1 MSVAT
6 LNRAKY
12 AGLDFDT
19 HGDDLRSRLQV
30 QFASDFNDFAISS
43 LGIMLLDL
51 TAYGLDT
58 LSFYVDRRATD
69 LYLSTARTRKSV
81 ARAARQL
88 GYAPG
93 GAVSSGVDVTVALAQ
108 THAFNVP
115 IPEGFQFKGPNNLI
129 FETSRPVEF
138 PSGDGPEDSISIPCF
153 EGQTL
158 VESFVSDGTANQLFE
173 LRQVPTDNFVVQG
186 TVEVQVDGADWE
198 FVKLLE
204 YGATDQFEVGFVAD
218 PVEVRFGDGI
228 AGNIPTTGATIQ
240 ITYVAARG
248 RSGQVAADT
257 ITETVSSL
265 VVAFEEIALVINNPE
280 ASSGGDDAESLSSI
294 KAFAPQ
300 VWKTRTVAVTGTD
313 YSALSGSYADPLFG
327 RVAVAKAISSRS
339 AADDV
344 TLQNFLADLN
354 DAIVLFDPIIQAQ
367 AALIEA
373 GVDAAQAASVEV
385 VTDLAEVTSALSDVT
400 TAAANSRAAA
410 RDIKTLAGEIG
421 VDASDIQT
429 LVVSGNLAVDAVG
442 PSGTAELNAGQV
454 ATIQE
459 YFNRINSESV
469 QIQSAASSASANG
482 GTIVGESDDTDD
494 AVTDA
499 SAAVAEALV
508 QLAAID
514 AQLIIID
521 TANTAILAADT
532 NVVNEVATTTQ
543 EIYDHVDALLS
554 NDCKA
559 NLITVPILTRNAA
572 GFYAAPS
579 TGLINSLQNFLDARK
594 EVTQTVSVTSGAI
607 FLVPAAISVRV
618 GVLRT
623 YSEAVVETAVNTAID
638 GILRDRAFSEA
649 LYESDIETAV
659 LAVDGVVF
667 TNVTIDGYVS
677 GTSVDTGKLDADGN
691 LIIASSEVITKGT
704 TAITTEQFSG
714 T

>member
-12 AGLDFDT
+12 SGLDFDT

-30 QFASDFNDFAISS
+30 QFAADFNDFAISS

-81 ARAARQL
+81 SRTARQL

-93 GAVSSGVDVTVALAQ
+93 GAVSSGVDVQVAMAQ

-129 FETSRPVEF
+129 FETSRSVEF
-138 PSGDGPEDSISIPCF
+138 TAGDGPEDAISIPCF

-158 VESFVSDGTANQLFE
+158 TESFVSDGTAKQAFE
-173 LRQVPTDNFVVQG
+173 LRQIPADHFAVQG
-186 TVEVQVDGADWE
+186 TVEVKVDGASWD
-198 FVKLLE
+198 FQKLLE
-204 YGATDQFEVGFVAD
+204 YGATDQFEVGFVDD
-218 PVEVRFGDGI
+218 PVEVRFGDGL
-228 AGNIPTTGATIQ
+228 AGNIPTTTATID

-248 RSGQVAADT
+248 RDGQIAANT
-257 ITETVSSL
+257 ITDAVSGL
-265 VVAFEEIALVINNPE
+265 VVAFEEIALIIDNPE
-280 ASSGGDDAESLSSI
+280 ASSGGEDAESLTSI

-327 RVAVAKAISSRS
+327 RVAAAKAISSRS

-344 TLQNFLADLN
+344 TLQNFLADLS

-367 AALIEA
+367 TALIEA
-373 GVDAAQAASVEV
+373 AVDAAQTASGEI
-385 VTDLAEVTSALSDVT
+385 TTQLALTTSALADVT
-400 TAAANSRAAA
+400 TAAGNSRTAA
-410 RDIKTLAGEIG
+410 RDIKTSAGEIG
-421 VDASDIQT
+421 VDSSDIQV
-429 LVVSGNLAVDAVG
+429 LVVGGNLEVDLYG
-442 PSGTAELNAGQV
+442 PAGTAVLLAGE
-454 ATIQE
+454 ADGIKE
-459 YFNRINSESV
+459 YFNRINAESV
-469 QIQSAASSASANG
+469 QILSAAAAVSANG
-482 GTIVGESDDTDD
+482 DTIVGESDDSD
-494 AVTDA
+494 V
-499 SAAVAEALV
+499 AVADATTTLAEITA

-514 AQLIIID
+514 AELVLID
-521 TANTAILAADT
+521 TANSTILAADT
-532 NVVNEVATTTQ
+532 NVVNEVGIATQ
-543 EIYDHVDALLS
+543 GIYDHVDALLA

-559 NLITVPILTRNAA
+559 NLITVPILTRSAA
-572 GFYAAPS
+572 GFYTAPS
-579 TGLINSLQNFLDARK
+579 TGLIDSLQTFLDARK

-607 FLVPAAISVRV
+607 FLVPAVISVRV

-623 YSEAVVETAVNTAID
+623 YSEAVVDTAVNTAID
-638 GILRDRAFSEA
+638 GILRDRAFGED
-649 LYESDIETAV
+649 LYESDVETAV
-659 LAVDGVVF
+659 LGVDGVVF
-667 TNVTIDGYVS
+667 TNVTIAGYLNGGV
-677 GTSVDTGKLDADGN
+677 TDTGKLDSSGN
-691 LIIASSEVITKGT
+691 LVVASSEVVTKGT
-704 TAITTEQFSG
+704 TTITTELFTG